1 MTPEK
6 NFNDPE
12 LEQAMSEIRDEA
24 VDPAVVEAAAARV
37 WARLAQAAE
46 AGPVEHIRN
55 CHDFQALIPDYR
67 AGRLTDARSLLLK
80 DHLHECVACRRVYEG
95 RVTEMAAPRKPR
107 QVNYTVRWATAAAVV
122 AAAGLSV
129 WVLRDQFG
137 TPSGRAIVQTVNGSL
152 FELTSAGIVPL
163 AQGQELPDGVE
174 IRTAKDSAAVLQ
186 LRDGSLL
193 ELKERSGF
201 TTSQTAS
208 DLTVRLDAGSI
219 IIQAAKRK
227 TGHLYVDTAD
237 YRVAVTGTIFGVSS
251 GVKGSR
257 VSVVQGEVHVTQ
269 NSQDKILHPGD
280 QTVSSPDLSPESVK
294 EDISWSRDRDRY
306 YSLLQQLA
314 AVRSGIDQIEL
325 PDLRY
330 SSKILG
336 KLPASTVLYVAI
348 PNLAQYLGNAE
359 SVFRQKLVE
368 NPELRGVAG
377 DASQLS
383 LVIDKLRAAGEYLG
397 DEIVMTAQVGAD
409 GKPQPPVFVAEVKR
423 DGFEAFLKK
432 QGLPVSL
439 QTVGGLT
446 AFGPEPRTVQQVAAG
461 LQAGTG
467 GFQGT
472 PFYARIAEA
481 YKRGAGLLLAADIS
495 AISGGQT
502 GPMLEGARYLIAEQK
517 EVDHKMEAR
526 ASLAFDKSR
535 AGMAAFLAAPAPMG
549 SLDYVSPD
557 ATLVASFVVNN
568 PGAIV
573 DALGGVV
580 NRKTSELG
588 NNGTALQAEL
598 AASLGGEF
606 TFAIDGP
613 LMPVPSW
620 KLVAEVYDP
629 AKVQAAL
636 QKGVDALNQASGKTG
651 AEAWHTSQETVDGR
665 VYYAITGNGG
675 PLMEAH
681 YTFADGYFIGG
692 PSRALVAR
700 AMQVK
705 TSGASVTHAAKFV
718 SMLPRDHYA
727 NFSAVF
733 YENLGTT
740 LAPIAGLMGAFSNGN
755 PQQQKM
761 LEGLGNVKP
770 TLIAAYGDPTA
781 LTIASG
787 DNVLG
792 AGLTNLM
799 TGNLAGL
806 VGNVLPL
813 GQFAGTHRR

>member
-1 MTPEK
+1 MTPET
-6 NFNDPE
+6 NFNEPA
-12 LEQAMSEIRDEA
+12 LEQAMAEIRDDA

-37 WARLAQAAE
+37 WARLAQAAQ
-46 AGPVEHIRN
+46 AGPVEHIRS
-55 CHDFQALIPDYR
+55 CGDFQALIPEYR
-67 AGRLTDARSLLLK
+67 AGRLTDARAMLIK

-95 RVTEMAAPRKPR
+95 RVTEIPVARQPR
-107 QVNYTVRWATAAAVV
+107 QVNYTVRWAAAAVVV

-129 WVLRDQFG
+129 WMVKDQFG
-137 TPSGRAIVQTVNGSL
+137 GHSGRAIVQTVNGSL

-163 AQGQELPDGVE
+163 SQGQNLPDGVE
-174 IRTAKDSAAVLQ
+174 IRTAKDSAAVVQ
-186 LRDGSLL
+186 LRDGSML

-201 TTSQTAS
+201 STSQTAS
-208 DLTVRLDAGSI
+208 DLTIRLDAGSI
-219 IIQAAKRK
+219 IVQAAKRSS
-227 TGHLYVDTAD
+227 GHLYVDTAD
-237 YRVAVTGTIFGVSS
+237 YRVAVTGTIFGVSA

-257 VSVVQGEVHVTQ
+257 VSVVQGEVHVSQ
-269 NSQDKILHPGD
+269 NSQDKILHPGE
-280 QTVSSPDLSPESVK
+280 QAVSSADLAPESVK
-294 EDISWSRDRDRY
+294 DDISWSRDRERY

-314 AVRSGIDQIEL
+314 AVRSGIDKLEL

-330 SSKILG
+330 SSKILSH
-336 KLPASTVLYVAI
+336 LPADTVFYASV
-348 PNLAQYLGNAE
+348 PNLSQYLGNAE
-359 SVFRQKLVE
+359 SVVRQKMTE
-368 NPELRGVAG
+368 NPELRKLAG

-383 LVIDKLRAAGEYLG
+383 MIVDKLRAASEYLG
-397 DEIVMTAQVGAD
+397 DEIVMAVVAAPNAN
-409 GKPQPPVFVAEVKR
+409 PQAPVFLAEVKR
-423 DGFEAFLKK
+423 EGFDAFLKK
-432 QGLPVSL
+432 QGLPVTL
-439 QTVGGLT
+439 ETRGGIT
-446 AFGPEPRTVQQVAAG
+446 AFGPDAAAVKQVAAG
-461 LQAGTG
+461 LDGTA
-467 GFQGT
+467 FQT
-472 PFYARIAEA
+472 SPFYARIAES
-481 YKRGAGLLLAADIS
+481 YRRGAGLLLCADLS
-495 AISGGQT
+495 RLSRGEPAGA
-502 GPMLEGARYLIAEQK
+502 MLEGARYLIAEQR

-526 ASLAFDKSR
+526 ASLAFDQAR
-535 AGMAAFLAAPAPMG
+535 GGVAAWLAAPAPMG

-557 ATLVASFVVNN
+557 ATLVASFVANN
-568 PGAIV
+568 PSGIV
-573 DALGGVV
+573 DALSGVV

-588 NNGTALQAEL
+588 VTGTELQQQL
-598 AASLGGEF
+598 ASALGGEF

-636 QKGVDALNQASGKTG
+636 QKGVDALNQSSGKTG
-651 AEAWHTSQETVDGR
+651 AEAWRTSQETVDGR
-665 VYYAITGNGG
+665 VYYAITGSGG

-700 AMQVK
+700 SLQVK

-718 SMLPRDHYA
+718 SLLPRDHYA

-740 LAPIAGLMGAFSNGN
+740 LAPIAGLMGAFANGN

-761 LEGLGNVKP
+761 LQGLGNVKP
-770 TLIAAYGDPTA
+770 TLIAAYGDPNA

-806 VGNVLPL
+806 VGNILPM
-813 GQFAGTHRR
+813 GQFAGAHKR